1 MAQPAATPFFD
12 APALLAPRAAVREE
26 LPGGAFV
33 LRSPEPL
40 RPYGRCAGEWL
51 ERWARE
57 TPDAPAFGEPA
68 VGGGWTVLSW
78 GALRQRVGSVAQ
90 ALLDLPLKP
99 AAPIVVLSDNSLD
112 HLVLMLAGMHVGRP
126 VCTVSSGYVRL
137 AGGTTGA
144 STAS

>member
-40 RPYGRCAGEWL
+40 RRYGRCAGEWL

-68 VGGGWTVLSW
+68 VGGGWTVLPQCQQRSQPLYAMMPYHEDHTSER
-78 GALRQRVGSVAQ
+78 GLLRLRFTCSVT
-90 ALLDLPLKP
+90 
-99 AAPIVVLSDNSLD
+99 
-112 HLVLMLAGMHVGRP
+112 
-126 VCTVSSGYVRL
+126 C
-137 AGGTTGA
+137 
-144 STAS
+144 